1 MSSEVK
7 PARWIALDAFRAVA
21 VLLMIQGHTF
31 TALLRPGEL
40 HGTSSAWHG
49 LIHGLTAPMFLLGG
63 GLAYG
68 IVTVNSTRAIGFRLV
83 RRALMLLAIGFTL
96 QLPKAPLHQIVADRA
111 LLTATMRV
119 GPLQLIGVC
128 LLLCEALRVTLKRP
142 GLRAACAGACAFAI
156 SFTAPWVW
164 QWRASE
170 HGPLPLGAW
179 LDGYSS
185 SLFPFFPWAA
195 FFFLGVAL
203 AGIVA
208 RLNAALLIALSTS
221 AAAIAYGLFVRGH
234 LLREIYGE
242 HELWHTSP
250 LYVAFRSGASLAWL
264 GTLWM
269 FEPALRRA
277 WPKLSAFDALA
288 RGSLVAYV
296 AHLLMLYGS
305 PFTTGLICLGQ
316 TLHLIEASAVSVAL
330 CLLTT
335 LFVIAWQRSESALRW
350 LRWRR
355 REVDRIGERE
365 WLDPG
370 SAE

>member
-1 MSSEVK
+1 MSSEVR
-7 PARWIALDAFRAVA
+7 PPRWLALDAFRAVA

-31 TALLRPGEL
+31 TALLRPDESRGSW
-40 HGTSSAWHG
+40 SSWHS
-49 LIHGLTAPMFLLGG
+49 LVHGLTAPMFLLGG

-68 IVTVNSTRAIGFRLV
+68 IVTGSATRAIGWRLV

-96 QLPKAPLHQIVADRA
+96 QLPKAPLHEIVADRA
-111 LLTATMRV
+111 MLTAAMRV

-128 LLLCEALRVTLKRP
+128 LLLCEALRVTLRQP
-142 GLRAACAGACAFAI
+142 WQRAAGAGAAAFAI

-164 QWRASE
+164 QWHASE

-195 FFFLGVAL
+195 FFFFGVAL

-208 RLNAALLIALSTS
+208 QLHAALLIALGTG
-221 AAAIAYGLFVRGH
+221 AAALAYGLFVRGH

-250 LYVAFRSGASLAWL
+250 LYVAFRCGASLAWL
-264 GTLWM
+264 GALWM
-269 FEPALRRA
+269 FEHTLRRA
-277 WPKLSAFDALA
+277 WPKLSPLDALA

-296 AHLLMLYGS
+296 AHLLVLYGS
-305 PFTTGLICLGQ
+305 PITSGLVHLGQ
-316 TLHLIEASAVSVAL
+316 TLDLLEASAVSFLL
-330 CLLTT
+330 CVLTT
-335 LFVIAWQRSESALRW
+335 LIVLGWQRSDSALRL
-350 LRWRR
+350 LRKRR
-355 REVDRIGERE
+355 CEVDRIGERE